1 MSPHSDLLAV
11 IGVAPT
17 APWQALGGLGR
28 PGHSKFGPKP
38 LIVKGFRAEGTV
50 FLSARAS
57 AAQQSICLERR

>member
-11 IGVAPT
+11 IGVAPA
-17 APWQALGGLGR
+17 APWQALSGQGQ
-28 PGHSKFGPKP
+28 PEHSKFGPKP